1 MSSFHEAASR
11 DTVLF
16 INGVRKQTF
25 TALDTYETR
34 YGKKL
39 RMLVFV
45 DAKRNKLINSLNKQK
60 QVSNKKITVEAV
72 DFDSPV
78 ALRKKLE
85 KYRENL
91 LAVTC
96 QFENSIPYLEKIIPH
111 LPYLDT
117 PTQSSLEWSTDKIVM
132 RQLLKTQDKT
142 LIPKY
147 TVIKDSSP
155 ESVLRVEKQVGYPV
169 VVKPAG
175 LAASLLV
182 SVCYHREELE
192 DTLKKTF
199 KTIEKV
205 YKKKLGRGTPKIL
218 VEQLMDGEM
227 YSIDVY
233 VNGRGN
239 TYATPI
245 VHVKTGRA
253 IGFDDFFGYQRMT
266 PTRLLKTH
274 IEDAN
279 HAASK
284 AVKALGLRSTT
295 AHVELMRTEKEWKI
309 IELAPRMG
317 GFRHEMYQ
325 LSYGINHILND
336 ILVRVPQKP
345 IIPKKT
351 RGFTA
356 VFNIYGKTEG
366 VLGTIVGLKQT
377 RLLAS
382 YTSMEVNKVKGDELK
397 FAKNGGSPV
406 LEIILFNKTRSD
418 LLADI
423 RRMEKAISIEVIK
436 PIRRKNSSLA

>member
-25 TALDTYETR
+25 AALNTYETR
-34 YGKKL
+34 YGKRL
-39 RMLVFV
+39 QMVVFV
-45 DAKRNKLINSLNKQK
+45 DSKRSKLINELNKQK
-60 QVSNKKITVEAV
+60 ATKKLTVVAV
-72 DFDSPV
+72 DFDTPSEIRK
-78 ALRKKLE
+78 ALKK
-85 KYRENL
+85 YTDHL

-96 QFENSIPYLEKIIPH
+96 QFENSIPFYEKVIPH
-111 LPYLDT
+111 VPYLDT
-117 PTQSSLEWSTDKIVM
+117 PTQSSLDWSTDKIAM

-147 TVIKDSSP
+147 IVVKDASEESLIKI
-155 ESVLRVEKQVGYPV
+155 EKKVGYPV

-192 DTLKKTF
+192 ATISKTF
-199 KTIEKV
+199 KTIDKV
-205 YKKKLGRGTPKIL
+205 YKKKMGRGTPKIL

-239 TYATPI
+239 TYATPL

-253 IGFDDFFGYQRMT
+253 IGFDDFFGYQRLT
-266 PTRLLKTH
+266 PTRLLQSH
-274 IEDAN
+274 IDDAN
-279 HAASK
+279 HAAFS

-336 ILVRVPQKP
+336 ILIRIPQKP
-345 IIPKKT
+345 IIPKKLK
-351 RGFTA
+351 GYTA
-356 VFNIYGKTEG
+356 VFNIYAKKEGK
-366 VLGTIVGLKQT
+366 LKAISGIKKVKS
-377 RLLAS
+377 LAS
-382 YTSMEVNKVKGDELK
+382 YNDMNILKNTGDELK
-397 FAKNGGSPV
+397 FAKNGGGV
-406 LEIILFNKTRSD
+406 VVEVMLFNKLRAD

-423 RRMEKAISIEVIK
+423 RRMEKALEIDVIAT
-436 PIRRKNSSLA
+436 RSRK

>member
-1 MSSFHEAASR
+1 MSLFHEAAIR

-16 INGVRKQTF
+16 VNGVRAQTF
-25 TALDTYETR
+25 AALDTYATR
-34 YGKKL
+34 YEKKL
-39 RMLVFV
+39 RMVVFV
-45 DAKRNKLINSLNKQK
+45 DAKKNKLISSLNRQK
-60 QVSNKKITVEAV
+60 TTKKLLVEVV
-72 DFDSPV
+72 DFDSPISI
-78 ALRKKLE
+78 RKAIE
-85 KYRENL
+85 KYRERL

-96 QFENSIPYLEKIIPH
+96 QYENSIPFYEKIVPH
-111 LPYLDT
+111 VPYLDT
-117 PTQSSLEWSTDKIVM
+117 PTQSSLDWSTDKIAM
-132 RQLLKTQDKT
+132 RQLLKTLDKS

-147 TVIKDSSP
+147 TVVKDTTEASIIKI
-155 ESVLRVEKQVGYPV
+155 EKLVGYPV

-192 DTLKKTF
+192 KTLQKTF

-253 IGFDDFFGYQRMT
+253 IGFDDFFGYQRLT
-266 PTRLLKTH
+266 PTRLLSSH
-274 IEDAN
+274 IDDAN
-279 HAASK
+279 HAAFK

-317 GFRHEMYQ
+317 GFRHEMYM

-336 ILVRVPQKP
+336 ILIRVPQKP
-345 IIPKKT
+345 VIPKKVK
-351 RGFTA
+351 GFTA
-356 VFNIYGKTEG
+356 VFNMYAKSEGK
-366 VLGTIVGLKQT
+366 LKAISGIKKVKA
-377 RLLAS
+377 LAS
-382 YTSMEVNKVKGDELK
+382 FHEINLLKSVGDELK
-397 FAKNGGSPV
+397 FAKNGGGV
-406 LEIILFNKTRSD
+406 VAEIMLFNKSRAD

-423 RRMEKAISIEVIK
+423 RRMEKAFDIEVLSNRSKK
-436 PIRRKNSSLA
+436 PA

>member
-16 INGVRKQTF
+16 INGVRRQTF
-25 TALDTYETR
+25 NALNTYETR
-34 YGKKL
+34 YGKRL
-39 RMLVFV
+39 RMVIFV
-45 DAKRNKLINSLNKQK
+45 DAKKNKLINSLNRQK
-60 QVSNKKITVEAV
+60 ANKKFVVVAV
-72 DFDSPV
+72 DFDSPI
-78 ALRKKLE
+78 ALLKALDAYKDC
-85 KYRENL
+85 L
-91 LAVTC
+91 LAITC
-96 QFENSIPYLEKIIPH
+96 QYENSIPFYEKVIPH
-111 LPYLDT
+111 VPYLDT
-117 PTQSSLEWSTDKIVM
+117 PTQSSLEWSTDKIAM
-132 RQLLKTQDKT
+132 RQLLKIHDKT

-147 TVIKDSSP
+147 TVIKDTSDATIS
-155 ESVLRVEKQVGYPV
+155 RIEKQVGYPV

-192 DTLKKTF
+192 TTLKKTF
-199 KTIEKV
+199 KTIDKV

-239 TYATPI
+239 TYATPL

-253 IGFDDFFGYQRMT
+253 IGFDDFFGYQRIT
-266 PTRLLKTH
+266 PTRLLASH
-274 IEDAN
+274 LDDAN
-279 HAASK
+279 HAAFK

-295 AHVELMRTEKEWKI
+295 AHVELMRTEKGWKI

-317 GFRHEMYQ
+317 GFRHEMYM

-336 ILVRVPQKP
+336 LLIRVPQKP
-345 IIPKKT
+345 VIPKKT
-351 RGFTA
+351 KGFTA
-356 VFNIYGKTEG
+356 VFNIYARKEGKLNSVTG
-366 VLGTIVGLKQT
+366 VKKIKTLDSFNEID
-377 RLLAS
+377 
-382 YTSMEVNKVKGDELK
+382 VNKIKGDELK

-406 LEIILFNKTRSD
+406 IELTLFNKSRAD

-423 RRMEKAISIEVIK
+423 RRMEKALVIDVI
-436 PIRRKNSSLA
+436 PSRAKN

>member
-96 QFENSIPYLEKIIPH
+96 QFENSIPYLEKITPH

-117 PTQSSLEWSTDKIVM
+117 PTQSSLDWSTDKIAM

-147 TVIKDSSP
+147 TVIKDASA
-155 ESVLRVEKQVGYPV
+155 ESISRVEKQVGYPV

-205 YKKKLGRGTPKIL
+205 YKNKLGRGTPKIL

-239 TYATPI
+239 TYATPV

-279 HAASK
+279 HAAVK
-284 AVKALGLRSTT
+284 AVRALGLRSTT

-351 RGFTA
+351 RGYTA
-356 VFNIYGKTEG
+356 VFNIYAKSEG
-366 VLGTIVGLKQT
+366 VMNSIVGVKAVRAL
-377 RLLAS
+377 
-382 YTSMEVNKVKGDELK
+382 TSFNAIEVSKVKGDELK

-406 LEIILFNKTRSD
+406 LEITLFNKVRSE

-423 RRMEKAISIEVIK
+423 RRMEKAVVIEVTK
-436 PIRRKNSSLA
+436 PVRRKNSSL

>member
-16 INGVRKQTF
+16 INGVRSQTF
-25 TALDTYETR
+25 TALNTYETR
-34 YGKKL
+34 YGKRL
-39 RMLVFV
+39 QMVVFV
-45 DAKRNKLINSLNKQK
+45 DSKKNKLINALNKQK
-60 QVSNKKITVEAV
+60 TTKKLTVVAV
-72 DFDSPV
+72 DFDTPSEIRE
-78 ALRKKLE
+78 ALKK
-85 KYRENL
+85 YNDHL

-96 QFENSIPYLEKIIPH
+96 QFENSIPFYEKVIPH
-111 LPYLDT
+111 VPYLDT
-117 PTQSSLEWSTDKIVM
+117 PTQSSLDWSTDKIAM
-132 RQLLKTQDKT
+132 RQLLKTQDKS

-147 TVIKDSSP
+147 IVVKDASD
-155 ESVLRVEKQVGYPV
+155 ESILKVEKKVGYPV

-192 DTLKKTF
+192 KTLAKTF
-199 KTIEKV
+199 KTIDKV

-227 YSIDVY
+227 YSVDVY

-239 TYATPI
+239 TYATPL

-253 IGFDDFFGYQRMT
+253 IGFDDFFGYQRLT
-266 PTRLLKTH
+266 PTRLLQTH
-274 IEDAN
+274 IDDAN
-279 HAASK
+279 HAAFS

-336 ILVRVPQKP
+336 ILIRVPHKP
-345 IIPKKT
+345 IIPKKL
-351 RGFTA
+351 RGYTA
-356 VFNIYGKTEG
+356 VFNIYAKKEGK
-366 VLGTIVGLKQT
+366 LKAISGIKKIKA
-377 RLLAS
+377 LAS
-382 YTSMEVNKVKGDELK
+382 YNDMNILKNVGDELK
-397 FAKNGGSPV
+397 FAKNGGGV
-406 LEIILFNKTRSD
+406 VVEVMLFNKLRAD

-423 RRMEKAISIEVIK
+423 RRMEKALEIDVMTN
-436 PIRRKNSSLA
+436 RLRKA

>member
-16 INGVRKQTF
+16 VNGVRKQTF
-25 TALDTYETR
+25 AALDTYATR

-39 RMLVFV
+39 RMVVFV
-45 DAKRNKLINSLNKQK
+45 DKKRNKLITSLNKQK
-60 QVSNKKITVEAV
+60 ATKKLFVEAV
-72 DFDSPV
+72 DFSSPV
-78 ALRKKLE
+78 DIKKKLA
-85 KYRENL
+85 KYVDHL

-96 QFENSIPYLEKIIPH
+96 QFENSIPYLQDLVAH
-111 LPYLDT
+111 VPYLDT
-117 PTQSSLEWSTDKIVM
+117 PTHSSLDWSTDKIAM
-132 RQLLKTQDKT
+132 RQLLKIHDPS
-142 LIPKY
+142 LIPKF
-147 TVIKDSSP
+147 TVIKDSDAKSIAK
-155 ESVLRVEKQVGYPV
+155 VEKQVGYPL

-192 DTLKKTF
+192 TTLRRTF

-205 YKKKLGRGTPKIL
+205 YKNKLGRGTPKIL

-227 YSIDVY
+227 YSVDVY

-239 TYATPI
+239 TYLTPP

-253 IGFDDFFGYQRMT
+253 IGFDDFYGYQRIT
-266 PTRLLKTH
+266 PTRLLPTH

-279 HAASK
+279 HAAVE
-284 AVKALGLRSTT
+284 AVHAMGLRSTT

-317 GFRHEMYQ
+317 GFRHDMYM

-336 ILVRVPQKP
+336 ILVRIPQKP

-351 RGFTA
+351 KGYTA
-356 VFNIYGKTEG
+356 VFNMYARKEGK
-366 VLGTIVGLKQT
+366 LNNILGLKKL
-377 RLLAS
+377 RLLES
-382 YTSMEVNKVKGDELK
+382 FKEVEVNKSKDDDLK

-406 LEIILFNKTRSD
+406 LEITLFNKSRSD

-423 RRMEKAISIEVIK
+423 RRMEKAIEIEVNS
-436 PIRRKNSSLA
+436 PVRKKVVLS

>member
-16 INGVRKQTF
+16 INGVRQQTF
-25 TALDTYETR
+25 AALNTYETR
-34 YGKKL
+34 YGKRL
-39 RMLVFV
+39 QMVVFV
-45 DAKRNKLINSLNKQK
+45 DAKKSKLINSLNKQK
-60 QVSNKKITVEAV
+60 TTKKLTVVAV
-72 DFDSPV
+72 DFDTPSEIRK
-78 ALRKKLE
+78 ALQ
-85 KYRENL
+85 KYNDHL

-96 QFENSIPYLEKIIPH
+96 QFENSIPFYEKVIPH
-111 LPYLDT
+111 VPYLDT
-117 PTQSSLEWSTDKIVM
+117 PTQSSLDWSTDKIAM
-132 RQLLKTQDKT
+132 RQLLKTQDKS

-147 TVIKDSSP
+147 TVVKDSSI
-155 ESVLRVEKQVGYPV
+155 ESVLNIEKKVGYPV

-192 DTLKKTF
+192 KTLARTF
-199 KTIEKV
+199 KTIDKV

-239 TYATPI
+239 TYATPL

-253 IGFDDFFGYQRMT
+253 IGFDDFFGYQRLT
-266 PTRLLKTH
+266 PTRLLQSH
-274 IEDAN
+274 IDDAN
-279 HAASK
+279 HAAFS

-336 ILVRVPQKP
+336 ILIRVPQKP
-345 IIPKKT
+345 IIPKKLK
-351 RGFTA
+351 GYTA
-356 VFNIYGKTEG
+356 VFNIYAKKEGK
-366 VLGTIVGLKQT
+366 LKSISGIKKIKSLDSFNAINILKNT
-377 RLLAS
+377 
-382 YTSMEVNKVKGDELK
+382 GDELK
-397 FAKNGGSPV
+397 FAKNGGGV
-406 LEIILFNKTRSD
+406 VVEVMLFNKLRSD

-423 RRMEKAISIEVIK
+423 RRMEKALEIEVTVN
-436 PIRRKNSSLA
+436 RARKA

>member
-117 PTQSSLEWSTDKIVM
+117 PTQSSLDWSTDKIAM

-147 TVIKDSSP
+147 TVIKDASS
-155 ESVLRVEKQVGYPV
+155 ESVARVERQVG
-169 VVKPAG
+169 
-175 LAASLLV
+175 
-182 SVCYHREELE
+182 
-192 DTLKKTF
+192 
-199 KTIEKV
+199 
-205 YKKKLGRGTPKIL
+205 
-218 VEQLMDGEM
+218 
-227 YSIDVY
+227 
-233 VNGRGN
+233 
-239 TYATPI
+239 
-245 VHVKTGRA
+245 
-253 IGFDDFFGYQRMT
+253 
-266 PTRLLKTH
+266 
-274 IEDAN
+274 
-279 HAASK
+279 
-284 AVKALGLRSTT
+284 
-295 AHVELMRTEKEWKI
+295 
-309 IELAPRMG
+309 
-317 GFRHEMYQ
+317 
-325 LSYGINHILND
+325 
-336 ILVRVPQKP
+336 
-345 IIPKKT
+345 
-351 RGFTA
+351 
-356 VFNIYGKTEG
+356 
-366 VLGTIVGLKQT
+366 
-377 RLLAS
+377 
-382 YTSMEVNKVKGDELK
+382 
-397 FAKNGGSPV
+397 
-406 LEIILFNKTRSD
+406 
-418 LLADI
+418 
-423 RRMEKAISIEVIK
+423 
-436 PIRRKNSSLA
+436 

>member
-60 QVSNKKITVEAV
+60 QISNKKITVEAV

-117 PTQSSLEWSTDKIVM
+117 PTQSSLDWSTDKIVM
-132 RQLLKTQDKT
+132 RQLLKTQDKS

-147 TVIKDSSP
+147 TVIKDASP
-155 ESVLRVEKQVGYPV
+155 ESVARVEKQVGYPV

-182 SVCYHREELE
+182 SVCYHRDELE
-192 DTLKKTF
+192 ITLKKTF
-199 KTIEKV
+199 KTIDKV
-205 YKKKLGRGTPKIL
+205 YKNKLGRGIPKIL

-253 IGFDDFFGYQRMT
+253 IGFDDFFGYQRTT
-266 PTRLLKTH
+266 PTRLLKSH

-366 VLGTIVGLKQT
+366 VLGTILGLKQT

-406 LEIILFNKTRSD
+406 LEVILFNKTRPE

-423 RRMEKAISIEVIK
+423 RRMEKAIAIEVIK
-436 PIRRKNSSLA
+436 PVRRKNSSL

>member
-16 INGVRKQTF
+16 VNAVRAQTF
-25 TALDTYETR
+25 GALDTYATR

-39 RMLVFV
+39 RMVVFV
-45 DAKRNKLINSLNKQK
+45 DAKKNKLINSLNRQK
-60 QVSNKKITVEAV
+60 TTKKLIVEIV
-72 DFDSPV
+72 DFESPI
-78 ALRKKLE
+78 AIRKAIE
-85 KYRENL
+85 KYQDRL

-96 QFENSIPYLEKIIPH
+96 QFENSIPFYEQIVPH
-111 LPYLDT
+111 VPYLDT
-117 PTQSSLEWSTDKIVM
+117 PTQSSLEWSTDKITM
-132 RQLLKTQDKT
+132 RQLLKTHDRS

-147 TVIKDSSP
+147 TVIKDAS
-155 ESVLRVEKQVGYPV
+155 EENIKKVEKLVGYPV

-192 DTLKKTF
+192 MTLQKTF
-199 KTIEKV
+199 KTIDKV

-239 TYATPI
+239 TYVTPI

-253 IGFDDFFGYQRMT
+253 IGFDDFFGYQRLT
-266 PTRLLKTH
+266 PTRLLKSH
-274 IEDAN
+274 IDDAN
-279 HAASK
+279 HAAIK

-317 GFRHEMYQ
+317 GFRHEMYMR
-325 LSYGINHILND
+325 SYGINHILND
-336 ILVRVPQKP
+336 ILIRIPQKP
-345 IIPKKT
+345 VIPKKVK
-351 RGFTA
+351 GFTA
-356 VFNIYGKTEG
+356 VFNMYGKKEG
-366 VLGTIVGLKQT
+366 KLKAISGIKKVKE
-377 RLLAS
+377 LAS
-382 YTSMEVNKVKGDELK
+382 FSEMNLLKTVGDELK
-397 FAKNGGSPV
+397 FAKNGGGV
-406 LEIILFNKTRSD
+406 VAEIMLFNKSRAD

-423 RRMEKAISIEVIK
+423 RRMEKAFAIEVTSTRAK
-436 PIRRKNSSLA
+436 KLNR